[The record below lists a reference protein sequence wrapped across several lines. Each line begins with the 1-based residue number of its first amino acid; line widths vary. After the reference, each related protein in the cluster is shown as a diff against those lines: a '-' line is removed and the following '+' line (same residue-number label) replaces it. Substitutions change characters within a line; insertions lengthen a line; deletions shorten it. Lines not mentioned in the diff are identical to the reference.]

1 MAMINNEL
9 LEYINSIEIFDT
21 HEHLPPYEEARFKDA
36 DVLKEYM
43 TQYVSTDMISAGL
56 PGKELEKLF
65 DSSIP
70 LMDRWTIAE
79 KYWDICRYTGHGRAL
94 ELSVK
99 ELYGID
105 RINRE
110 TIPELNAQFQKS
122 LEPGHYR
129 KVLKEISKIRISIND
144 RFDNP
149 SLDCDKEYFRS
160 ACRLDPF
167 IFPSNKASLMQV
179 KDEGERMISSFD
191 NWLLSC
197 ETAFNKAFEKG
208 AVCIKMDHAYNRT
221 LMHDFVTRE
230 EAEKGFHHIFDTDSQ
245 FEWRPQVQLNRS
257 KAFEDYMVHFIL
269 SLANESG
276 RIVQIHT
283 GGVWGVNG
291 NNVDNANPIH
301 LNNLF
306 LRYPNVK
313 FDIFHI
319 GYPFQNI
326 LGALAKSLPNV
337 YIDMCWAHIISPI
350 ASINA
355 LREWIDSVPLN
366 KISAFGG
373 DYGIID
379 AIVGHQRMA
388 RENVSRA
395 LSMAISDGVFD
406 INEAKRIGKMLL
418 HDNPTELF
426 NC

>member
-1 MAMINNEL
+1 MAEINNEL
-9 LEYINSIEIFDT
+9 LDYLNSIEIFDT
-21 HEHLPPYEEARFKDA
+21 HEHLPPYEDLRDKDT
-36 DVLKEYM
+36 DILKEYM

-56 PGKELEKLF
+56 PVKELEKLF
-65 DSSIP
+65 NTSIP
-70 LMDRWTIAE
+70 LMDRWKIAE

-110 TIPELNAQFQKS
+110 TIEELNTQFRKS
-122 LEPGHYR
+122 LEPGHYK
-129 KVLKEISKIRISIND
+129 KVLKEKSKIRISIND
-144 RFDNP
+144 RFENQ
-149 SLDCDKEYFRS
+149 SLDCDKEYFKS
-160 ACRLDPF
+160 ACRLDHF
-167 IFPSNKASLMQV
+167 IAPSTKASLAQV
-179 KDEGERMISSFD
+179 KDEGELMVSSFD

-197 ETAFNKAFEKG
+197 EKAFNKAFEKG
-208 AVCIKMDHAYNRT
+208 AVCIKFDHAYNRT
-221 LMHDFVTRE
+221 LRHDFVTRQ

-245 FEWRPQVQLNRS
+245 FEWRPQVRLNRS

-276 RIVQIHT
+276 RIIQIHT
-283 GGVWGVNG
+283 GGVWGQNG

-319 GYPFQNI
+319 GYPFQHI
-326 LGALAKSLPNV
+326 LGALAKSFPNV

-373 DYGIID
+373 DYCIID
-379 AIVGHQRMA
+379 AVAGHQKIA

-395 LSMAISDGVFD
+395 LSEAISDGVFD
-406 INEAKRIGKMLL
+406 INEAKKIGKMLL
-418 HDNPTELF
+418 HDNPSELF
-426 NC
+426 EC

>member
-1 MAMINNEL
+1 MTVINNEL
-9 LEYINSIEIFDT
+9 LEYLNSIEIFDT
-21 HEHLPPYEEARFKDA
+21 HEHLHPYEDARDRNTNI
-36 DVLKEYM
+36 LKEYM
-43 TQYVSTDMISAGL
+43 AQYVTTDMISAGL
-56 PGKELEKLF
+56 PVRELEKLF
-65 DSSIP
+65 DTSVP
-70 LMDRWTIAE
+70 LMDRWMIAE
-79 KYWDICRYTGHGRAL
+79 KYWNICRYTGHGRAL
-94 ELSVK
+94 DLSVK

-110 TIPELNAQFQKS
+110 TIEELNAQFQKS

-129 KVLKEISKIRISIND
+129 KVLKELSRIRISIND
-144 RFDNP
+144 RFENQ
-149 SLDCDKEYFRS
+149 SLDCDKEYFRN
-160 ACRLDPF
+160 AFRLDHF
-167 IFPSNKASLMQV
+167 TAPSTKASLAQV
-179 KDEGERMISSFD
+179 KDEGELAVSSFD

-197 ETAFNKAFEKG
+197 EKAFNRAFEKG

-221 LMHDFVTRE
+221 LRHDLVTRH
-230 EAEKGFHHIFDTDSQ
+230 EAERGFHHIFDTDSQ
-245 FEWRPQVQLNRS
+245 FEWRPQVRLNRS

-276 RIVQIHT
+276 RIIQIHA
-283 GGVWGVNG
+283 GGVWGQNG

-306 LRYPNVK
+306 LRYPYVK

-319 GYPFQNI
+319 GYPFQHI

-379 AIVGHQRMA
+379 AIVGHQKIA

-395 LSMAISDGVFD
+395 LSGAILDGVFD
-406 INEAKRIGKMLL
+406 INEAKKIGKMLL
-418 HDNPTELF
+418 HDNPSELF
-426 NC
+426 EC